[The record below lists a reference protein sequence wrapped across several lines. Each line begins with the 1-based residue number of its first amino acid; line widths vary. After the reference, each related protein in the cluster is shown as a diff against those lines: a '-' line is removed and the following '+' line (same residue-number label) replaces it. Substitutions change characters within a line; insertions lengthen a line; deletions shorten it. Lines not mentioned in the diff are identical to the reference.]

1 MEDARHIGIVA
12 VSAEGAALCYR
23 TICIEGASLLG
34 AHNHPQVTMHTYPLA
49 DYMRHID
56 AGRWDGVGVR
66 STGLVGSYPPVLV
79 TLRQTFTKAG
89 TYPYRCLFHPAMAGA
104 VKVG

>member
-1 MEDARHIGIVA
+1 M
-12 VSAEGAALCYR
+12 
-23 TICIEGASLLG
+23 
-34 AHNHPQVTMHTYPLA
+34 
-49 DYMRHID
+49 ID

>member
-1 MEDARHIGIVA
+1 MPLAAQSTMLLSAGSGARIQVMP
-12 VSAEGAALCYR
+12 
-23 TICIEGASLLG
+23 GASLSV
-34 AHNHPQVTMHTYPLA
+34 PVV
-49 DYMRHID
+49 ID